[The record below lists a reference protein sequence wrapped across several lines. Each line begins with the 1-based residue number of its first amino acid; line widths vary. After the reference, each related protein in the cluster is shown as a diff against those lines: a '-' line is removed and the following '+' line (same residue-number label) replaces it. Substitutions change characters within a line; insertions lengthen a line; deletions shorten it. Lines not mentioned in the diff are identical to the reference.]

1 MPLRHS
7 RLLIA
12 LLFVG
17 LASAVGIRASQNQ
30 PATVV
35 AGGDGY
41 YHLATCIN
49 VKARVQTLRHI
60 PVGDALR
67 LNLSACR
74 ICEPNKDPLVAA
86 ELPAGPPPAVGR
98 VTRIVDGDTLVL
110 SDLGTVR
117 LIGVDTP
124 ETVDPRKPVEE
135 FGRASTA
142 FLTGLALGQTVRIEY
157 DQPHKDRFD
166 RTLVY
171 LYLSD
176 GRLVNREVI
185 RFGYGHLYTE
195 FPFRLMEEF
204 RVSSREAQQENR
216 GLWAAGLG
224 AADVKTVET
233 GAPIRI
239 VPAPTT
245 SPAPAP
251 TTPRPLISATPKQT
265 PPPRAAAPAPP
276 LAAATSSRCQATTQ
290 KGAQCKR
297 TASAGS
303 SYCWQHGRSH

>member
-1 MPLRHS
+1 MIPRYS

-17 LASAVGIRASQNQ
+17 LATAVGIRANENQ
-30 PATVV
+30 TATVLV
-35 AGGDGY
+35 GGDGY

-49 VKARVQTLRHI
+49 VKARVQSLRRI
-60 PVGDALR
+60 PVAEALR

-86 ELPAGPPPAVGR
+86 ELPAAPPPAVGR
-98 VTRIVDGDTLVL
+98 VTRVVDGDTLVL
-110 SDLGTVR
+110 SDIGTVR

-195 FPFRLMEEF
+195 FPFRLMEQF
-204 RVSSREAQQENR
+204 RVSSREAQEENR

-224 AADVKTVET
+224 AADVRTFET
-233 GAPIRI
+233 GAPPTVIPPPTR
-239 VPAPTT
+239 PA
-245 SPAPAP
+245 AAP
-251 TTPRPLISATPKQT
+251 TTPRPLISTAPKQT
-265 PPPRAAAPAPP
+265 PPPSATAPARQQC
-276 LAAATSSRCQATTQ
+276 SATTQ
-290 KGAQCKR
+290 KGTRCSRLAN
-297 TASAGS
+297 AGS
-303 SYCWQHGRSH
+303 SYCWQHGRSY